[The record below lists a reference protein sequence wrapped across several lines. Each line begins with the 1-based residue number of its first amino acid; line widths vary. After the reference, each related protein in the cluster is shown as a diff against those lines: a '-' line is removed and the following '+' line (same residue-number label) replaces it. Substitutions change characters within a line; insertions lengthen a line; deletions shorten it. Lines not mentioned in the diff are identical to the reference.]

1 MNELTTAVKINNR
14 VIDLP
19 IAAQKFA
26 PGKDEVLFNM
36 DTTPVGI
43 SLPWSEQGYTIQE
56 FLTPHKN
63 EIIREG
69 IKKIIVDILNT
80 IGVET
85 NGFELQNYHNFVN
98 DETHIKFADAIRA
111 GSDGT
116 GGISMDKF
124 PLDINEIDKRISE
137 ICETKVTAR
146 KIFDLGNGNTYT
158 VKHFWI
164 RVVRP
169 QHYKD
174 NNPPH
179 RDVHLDRS
187 RGAVNLYFPLA
198 GSTEDSSL
206 PIIPGSHLWSESEI
220 VRTYGEA
227 HVNGVKYTNPA
238 TVAAV
243 RGLNLIT
250 PNPGPEEVMV
260 FTPYTIHG
268 GGYNFNK
275 DTTRVSLEM
284 RFWNTND

>member
-1 MNELTTAVKINNR
+1 MNEITAAVKINER
-14 VIDLP
+14 IIDLP
-19 IAAQKFA
+19 IKAERFA
-26 PGKDEVLFNM
+26 PGKNEVLFNI
-36 DTTPVGI
+36 DESPVKI
-43 SLPWSEQGYTIQE
+43 SLPWSRQGYTIQK
-56 FLTPHKN
+56 FLSPKKN
-63 EIIREG
+63 ETLRKG
-69 IKKIIVDILNT
+69 IKNIIVDILNSINVNT
-80 IGVET
+80 E
-85 NGFELQNYHNFVN
+85 GFELHNYHKFVN
-98 DETHIKFADAIRA
+98 DDTHIKFADAIRA

-124 PLDINEIDKRISE
+124 PLPIEDIDKRISE

-146 KIFDLGNGNTYT
+146 KIFDLGEGKTYT

-198 GSTEDSSL
+198 GSTVDSSL
-206 PIIPGSHLWSESEI
+206 PLIPGSHFWPETEI

-227 HVNGVKYTNPA
+227 YVNDVKYTNPA

-268 GGYNFNK
+268 GGYNFNE

-284 RFWNTND
+284 RFWIKK

>member
-1 MNELTTAVKINNR
+1 MNELTTAVKINSR
-14 VIDLP
+14 VIELP
-19 IAAQKFA
+19 IQADKFA
-26 PGKDEVLFNM
+26 PGKNEVLF
-36 DTTPVGI
+36 DIDDSPVKHAI
-43 SLPWSEQGYTIQE
+43 WASPGYTIE
-56 FLTPHKN
+56 PFLSKEKN
-63 EIIREG
+63 AIIREG
-69 IKKIIVDILNT
+69 IKKIIVDILSSINVAT
-80 IGVET
+80 E
-85 NGFELQNYHNFVN
+85 GFELAEYHKYVN
-98 DETHIKFADAIRA
+98 DDTHLQFAEAIRA

-116 GGISMDKF
+116 GGISMEKF
-124 PLDINEIDKRISE
+124 PLSIDEIDERISQ
-137 ICETKVTAR
+137 ICGTKVTAR
-146 KIFDLGNGNTYT
+146 KVFDLGGGKTYT

-206 PIIPGSHLWSESEI
+206 PIIPDSHFWPESEI
-220 VRTYGEA
+220 VRTYGNA
-227 HVNGVKYTNPA
+227 YVNDVKYTNPA

-243 RGLNLIT
+243 RGLDMVT

-268 GGYNFNK
+268 GGYNFNANS
-275 DTTRVSLEM
+275 TRVSLEM
-284 RFWNTND
+284 RFWKVK